1 MAMMAKQEAAMC
13 EDQRRAKLAAVR
25 EARERVEVQGDP
37 LGILRRPAANET
49 RHATGHASAGV
60 RKARD
65 PLLRAGGTLK
75 RLSLGPKAV
84 LGKRDLDTARC
95 LAWLWETEAGGGLVR
110 AIDWTLE
117 RVDGGRG
124 PVAPDLI
131 CGASDAHGWL
141 LKVRLEVG
149 ARVFRVLHRIIAEG
163 ESVTAIAMDLEEDAG
178 ARASGGCSRRTRDH
192 VSRMLRDG
200 LEDAGRVLGPVRGLP
215 ALLG

>member
-1 MAMMAKQEAAMC
+1 MAAMAERAMA
-13 EDQRRAKLAAVR
+13 EDRREKVLASVR
-25 EARERVEVQGDP
+25 ATRERAEAQGDP
-37 LGILRRPAANET
+37 LGIRRRPAAKET
-49 RHATGHASAGV
+49 RHASGQAAASV

-65 PLLRAGGTLK
+65 PLLRSSGTLK
-75 RLSLGPKAV
+75 RLASGPKAV
-84 LGKRDLDTARC
+84 LGKSDLDTARC

-124 PVAPDLI
+124 PVEPDLM

-163 ESVTAIAMDLEEDAG
+163 ESVTAIAMDMEEDAG
-178 ARASGGCSRRTRDH
+178 ARASGGCSRLTRDH

-200 LEDAGRVLGPVRGLP
+200 LEDAGHVLGPVRDVSVLVG
-215 ALLG
+215 